1 MINQRTI
8 KNNVKS
14 SASKAKNL
22 RQLNDRDKKE
32 ILKKKRENRIIC
44 TSIETEKKKM

>member
-8 KNNVKS
+8 KNNMKS
-14 SASKAKNL
+14 SASKTKDTCFQNL

-32 ILKKKRENRIIC
+32 ILKKRERI
-44 TSIETEKKKM
+44 EVYVPP

>member
-14 SASKAKNL
+14 SASKTKIQNL
-22 RQLNDRDKKE
+22 RQLNDRDKKKE
-32 ILKKKRENRIIC
+32 ILKKREK
-44 TSIETEKKKM
+44 IELYVPP

>member
-14 SASKAKNL
+14 SASKTKIRNL
-22 RQLNDRDKKE
+22 RQLNDRDKKKKE
-32 ILKKKRENRIIC
+32 ILKKREK
-44 TSIETEKKKM
+44 IELYVPP